1 VSTHFDRLVESG
13 KPVGEV
19 ISVDGFLLKVKGLQP
34 SGIHTLVHFE
44 NGSKGYIFKI
54 FRDYVIVLM
63 LSSSVPQ
70 VGEVCVVQHEEL
82 VCKVGEGYIGRVV
95 SVTGEPLDGKGPIA
109 PDAVRPIFAKAPP
122 IKDREMLDTQLETGV
137 IVIDSL
143 YPIVRGQRMALLG
156 ESKSGKSALATHM
169 VLNQK
174 DTDQIAVYVLIA
186 KRKSDVDILI
196 SRLEETGAMQNSIVV
211 VSTMF
216 ESVVRSYLAPYV
228 ACSMAEYLWQEKNR
242 DVVLVYDDLSSH
254 AFIYREIAL
263 LSGSSPGRE
272 SYPGDMFYA
281 HSSLLERAGR
291 LAKNKKHMTT
301 IAVINAV
308 LGDITTFLPTNIMSI
323 TDGQWILDMTIF
335 RQGVRPAL
343 STALSV
349 TRVGGYGHSQ
359 KQNAHASFLLKA
371 LSEYSRALEFSKFGS
386 EISNESKVA
395 IKRGSYINTLL
406 TQGVTETYSVASQ
419 QLMIDILV
427 EGLKLE
433 KADIDVGGLK
443 LLAKEYKVIESEE
456 EYKLKLKEIKSKV
469 VVDHSPS
476 KKDEKEE
483 TVLATETPKKDEGDN

>member
-1 VSTHFDRLVESG
+1 
-13 KPVGEV
+13 
-19 ISVDGFLLKVKGLQP
+19 
-34 SGIHTLVHFE
+34 
-44 NGSKGYIFKI
+44 
-54 FRDYVIVLM
+54 
-63 LSSSVPQ
+63 
-70 VGEVCVVQHEEL
+70 
-82 VCKVGEGYIGRVV
+82 
-95 SVTGEPLDGKGPIA
+95 
-109 PDAVRPIFAKAPP
+109 
-122 IKDREMLDTQLETGV
+122 
-137 IVIDSL
+137 
-143 YPIVRGQRMALLG
+143 
-156 ESKSGKSALATHM
+156 M

-174 DTDQIAVYVLIA
+174 DTNQVAVYVLIA

-196 SRLEETGAMQNSIVV
+196 SRLEETGAMNNSIVV

-291 LAKNKKHMTT
+291 LASNKKHLTT
-301 IAVINAV
+301 ISVINAV
-308 LGDITTFLPTNIMSI
+308 LGDITTYLPTNIMSI

-371 LSEYSRALEFSKFGS
+371 LAEYGRALEFSKFGS
-386 EISNESKVA
+386 EISAESKEA
-395 IKRGSYINTLL
+395 IKRGEHINKLL
-406 TQGVTETYSVASQ
+406 TQSVNETYSVASQ

-433 KADIDVGGLK
+433 KADVDIGGLK
-443 LLAKEYKVIESEE
+443 LSAKEYTEIKSEE
-456 EYKLKLKEIKSKV
+456 EYNQKLKEIKAKVITNHGGSSHHEDNNDAQNEKSGVSEIGGASK
-469 VVDHSPS
+469 
-476 KKDEKEE
+476 
-483 TVLATETPKKDEGDN
+483 